1 MSRQDVRQNV
11 FYGFSKFFKLVLCQA
26 NKFKFQVPY
35 PEKKCH
41 GANFPSIPWAIT
53 RSNYDGGN
61 NVNWTYWVFWYIELQ
76 AIF

>member
-41 GANFPSIPWAIT
+41 WANFPSIP
-53 RSNYDGGN
+53 
-61 NVNWTYWVFWYIELQ
+61 
-76 AIF
+76 